1 MSTLNER
8 LFALLSRRALP
19 DMVVDLACYR
29 RLEAMKDRLVAADPT
44 LGEEG
49 DAMEHVIYAAIM
61 GGLHASEL
69 EDGVRYDENTG
80 ERLDSTNEDDTA

>member
-8 LFALLSRRALP
+8 LFALLSMRALP
-19 DMVVDLACYR
+19 NMVVDLACYR
-29 RLEAMKDRLVAADPT
+29 RLEAMKDRLIAADPT
-44 LGEEG
+44 LGEEN

-61 GGLHASEL
+61 GGLSASEL

-80 ERLDSTNEDDTA
+80 ERLAFTTEERR